1 MLDTDLEQEY
11 TWVWSVQENWAPSQ
25 FSWWC
30 RFVPVCLGRNSVRKW
45 EKEKKKKKV
54 LVLNPAKLNP
64 RHWQRWRVR
73 TILGSPRIVGD
84 RIHCMG
90 ELVKAK
96 RGFCSPK
103 EVLPRSRGSPPTRTA
118 IKRPCLLPTSHVLSG
133 KKHTVPRRQT
143 LNPVS
148 HRPSLCQDL

>member
-1 MLDTDLEQEY
+1 MFRRIGLHLSFPDGVGLY
-11 TWVWSVQENWAPSQ
+11 Q
-25 FSWWC
+25 FALAETQ
-30 RFVPVCLGRNSVRKW
+30 LGNERKR
-45 EKEKKKKKV
+45 KKKKV